1 MDPIGRAVYK
11 AIIDGKWLD
20 IIYVN
25 QKKETTRYWIGIKDI
40 SPRIKMLTVDG
51 FNMAKAPEPTELKI
65 YFDSIQSAKVIDG
78 TYYPRNEKLI
88 ADIKENF
95 ENYSFL
101 TFSPVNLDVLNYY
114 AECNQLDSEAC
125 QSDYQL
131 ITGIDDEE
139 VTRKGY
145 YELSEVQFQE
155 LAFHFQKQLNQNQAF
170 RRTIE
175 IALNQLSLK
184 TEEGLYVL
192 AYRRLLFDIKRK
204 RLIPA
209 PEVSLNWEFKSGEG
223 KFRMSQ
229 FLGEDDQHLL
239 QDFEKN
245 QKIITDKI
253 QEYVQGNVKIDD
265 LPHVYYLEREFSVDL
280 YSEYHGIVKM
290 FQEERAPK
298 PLLAF
303 FGRFQ
308 APSRRRKNWPII
320 LLDKKVDIDQLLAIH
335 KALKHPLTYVQ
346 GPPGSGKTKTIV
358 NTILSAFF
366 SERTVLVA
374 SQNNHPLNGIYQ
386 QLRNLTYRDRPILFP
401 AIRLGNKDVVFEAI
415 QEIREMLAKAKEI
428 QVFEKSLARNKISH
442 ERRTKRLSEVLE
454 KHELKLDLDER
465 ADAAKEMLS
474 QIAQPSVQI
483 FLQASQ
489 VDLKKRLQ
497 EIGSIEEE
505 NLEELIDFDEEELRK
520 YLYYTG
526 AKHIKRLLEPAYEEF
541 RKILEIEDDGERVA
555 QFNRYLSSELNLK
568 QFLRAF
574 PIVITTNVSSCRLGP
589 PEVHFDLTIIDE
601 AGQCTPAVSL
611 LPILRGKNLMILG
624 DPEQLKPVTVLDPKD
639 NERLRKKYKIGDKYD
654 YLENSI
660 YRVYELVDIITK
672 PILLSSHYRCHKKI
686 ISFNNQKFYKNRL
699 KIKSKVQEEKP
710 LVFVDIKNPVA
721 TDKNTSLSEAE
732 EIVAYLKAHPDE
744 KAGIITP
751 FVKQKELIEG
761 LLKEEGI
768 FAEVGTIHAFQG
780 DEKDV
785 ILFSSAITDRTLP
798 GTYNWLKNNRELINV
813 ATSRARKRLV
823 LYSCERRLLELAGG
837 DDDFFD
843 LYQYIKS
850 NGEKKVKENE
860 NRSRA
865 LGFKP
870 YSSQTEAEFMET
882 LGHALSICDQNCFI
896 RQEVPVKKI
905 VPKEF
910 PDPLYYTGQF
920 DFVIFRKTTDK
931 PLIVFELDGPEHDE
945 DEAVKARD
953 RKKEEFLES
962 CGLKLVR
969 VKNSYAR
976 RYNYI
981 KEILAGFFQTG
992 R

>member
-1 MDPIGRAVYK
+1 
-11 AIIDGKWLD
+11 
-20 IIYVN
+20 
-25 QKKETTRYWIGIKDI
+25 
-40 SPRIKMLTVDG
+40 
-51 FNMAKAPEPTELKI
+51 
-65 YFDSIQSAKVIDG
+65 
-78 TYYPRNEKLI
+78 
-88 ADIKENF
+88 
-95 ENYSFL
+95 
-101 TFSPVNLDVLNYY
+101 
-114 AECNQLDSEAC
+114 
-125 QSDYQL
+125 
-131 ITGIDDEE
+131 
-139 VTRKGY
+139 
-145 YELSEVQFQE
+145 
-155 LAFHFQKQLNQNQAF
+155 
-170 RRTIE
+170 
-175 IALNQLSLK
+175 
-184 TEEGLYVL
+184 
-192 AYRRLLFDIKRK
+192 
-204 RLIPA
+204 
-209 PEVSLNWEFKSGEG
+209 
-223 KFRMSQ
+223 
-229 FLGEDDQHLL
+229 
-239 QDFEKN
+239 
-245 QKIITDKI
+245 
-253 QEYVQGNVKIDD
+253 
-265 LPHVYYLEREFSVDL
+265 
-280 YSEYHGIVKM
+280 
-290 FQEERAPK
+290 
-298 PLLAF
+298 
-303 FGRFQ
+303 
-308 APSRRRKNWPII
+308 
-320 LLDKKVDIDQLLAIH
+320 
-335 KALKHPLTYVQ
+335 
-346 GPPGSGKTKTIV
+346 
-358 NTILSAFF
+358 
-366 SERTVLVA
+366 
-374 SQNNHPLNGIYQ
+374 
-386 QLRNLTYRDRPILFP
+386 
-401 AIRLGNKDVVFEAI
+401 
-415 QEIREMLAKAKEI
+415 
-428 QVFEKSLARNKISH
+428 
-442 ERRTKRLSEVLE
+442 
-454 KHELKLDLDER
+454 
-465 ADAAKEMLS
+465 
-474 QIAQPSVQI
+474 
-483 FLQASQ
+483 
-489 VDLKKRLQ
+489 
-497 EIGSIEEE
+497 
-505 NLEELIDFDEEELRK
+505 
-520 YLYYTG
+520 
-526 AKHIKRLLEPAYEEF
+526 
-541 RKILEIEDDGERVA
+541 
-555 QFNRYLSSELNLK
+555 
-568 QFLRAF
+568 
-574 PIVITTNVSSCRLGP
+574 
-589 PEVHFDLTIIDE
+589 
-601 AGQCTPAVSL
+601 
-611 LPILRGKNLMILG
+611 
-624 DPEQLKPVTVLDPKD
+624 
-639 NERLRKKYKIGDKYD
+639 
-654 YLENSI
+654 
-660 YRVYELVDIITK
+660 
-672 PILLSSHYRCHKKI
+672 
-686 ISFNNQKFYKNRL
+686 SFNNQKFYKNRL

-710 LVFVDIKNPVA
+710 LVFVDIKDPVA